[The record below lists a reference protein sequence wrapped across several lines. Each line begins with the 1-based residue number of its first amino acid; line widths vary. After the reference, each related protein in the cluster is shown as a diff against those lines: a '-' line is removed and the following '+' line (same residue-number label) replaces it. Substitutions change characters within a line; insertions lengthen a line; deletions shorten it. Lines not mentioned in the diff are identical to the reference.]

1 MDTPQARPR
10 RLLPYRLT
18 PLMSVL
24 LLAACAHQPD
34 LPDAPLLQAEQ
45 LASQQSLAGA
55 RQDSWPVQQWW
66 NRYQDP
72 QLDSLMTQALADSPS
87 LAAARARLAQAQGA
101 ARQVGAVLG
110 PDISASG
117 AITQQKISYN
127 NGNDMVPRDW
137 NTYGS
142 GLLGF
147 SYELDFWGKHHAEVA
162 AARSELA
169 AAQAQQADA
178 RRLLTT
184 GLAQAYVELARL
196 YANRDTAATAL
207 KIRQETVILFQDR
220 QRNGLET
227 LGSVRQVE
235 SLAATAEANL
245 LAIDEAIGLQR
256 HALAALVGKGPD
268 WGLSLQRPSLAMSSR
283 FGLPAEAGVDLL
295 GHRPDIT
302 AARWQVEAAA
312 SRVGVAETQFY
323 PNISLSGFIGSQALG
338 LENLGAAGSS
348 AGSIGPA
355 IYLPLFSSGRLEG
368 QLDSA
373 RAAYEQAVAGYN
385 ATLVTALQQ
394 VADAVSSGQA
404 LGARLQRTQV
414 AVDAAQ
420 QAFDIANHR
429 YQGGLANYLDV
440 LVAEQSLLASQ
451 EQLVN
456 LQARALTLD
465 INLVHAL
472 GGGSQATS
480 S

>member
-1 MDTPQARPR
+1 MSQPPSRAGRRPR
-10 RLLPYRLT
+10 HRLT
-18 PLMSVL
+18 PLLSSL

-34 LPDAPLLQAEQ
+34 LPDATPLQAQQ
-45 LASQQSLAGA
+45 LASAQSLAGA
-55 RQDSWPVQQWW
+55 RQDNWPVQLWW
-66 NRYQDP
+66 TRYQDP
-72 QLDSLMTQALADSPS
+72 QLDSLMTQALADSPT
-87 LAAARARLAQAQGA
+87 LAIARARLAQAQGA
-101 ARQVGAVLG
+101 ARQAGAVLG

-117 AITQQKISYN
+117 SITQQKISYN
-127 NGNDMVPRDW
+127 NGNDYVPYDW

-142 GLLGF
+142 GLLSF
-147 SYELDFWGKHHAEVA
+147 SYELDFWGKHHAQVA

-178 RRLLTT
+178 RRLLTS
-184 GLAQAYVELARL
+184 GLAQAYAELARL
-196 YANRDTAATAL
+196 YATRDTAATAL
-207 KIRQETVILFQDR
+207 QIRRETVALFQDR

-235 SLAATAEANL
+235 SLAASAEANL
-245 LAIDEAIGLQR
+245 LAIDEAIVLQR
-256 HALAALVGKGPD
+256 HALAALAGKGPD
-268 WGLSLQRPSLAMSSR
+268 WGLSLRRPSLALDSR
-283 FGLPAEAGVDLL
+283 FGLPANAGLDLL

-323 PNISLSGFIGSQALG
+323 PNVSLSGFIGSQALG
-338 LENLGAAGSS
+338 LENLSAAGSS
-348 AGSIGPA
+348 AGGIGPA
-355 IYLPLFSSGRLEG
+355 LYLPLFSSGRLEG

-373 RAAYEQAVAGYN
+373 RAAYEQAVEEYN
-385 ATLVTALQQ
+385 ASLITALQQ
-394 VADAVSSGQA
+394 VADAVTSRQA
-404 LGARLQRTQV
+404 LTARLQRTQA

-420 QAFDIANHR
+420 EAYDIANHR

-440 LVAEQSLLASQ
+440 LSAQQALLVSQ